1 MPINPHVNQ
10 YNRQLD
16 AIRRREAKL
25 FRVRAPRNAPGGSL
39 MAKIEE
45 RIPEKLRGA
54 LDTAFYTAFQVLF
67 QQGTGL
73 LKKTIPEKKLR
84 GERYIREYFLK
95 EDPSAEHV
103 RAFHKSGS
111 RGGAAAT
118 AAATLEG
125 CALGLLGMG
134 LPDIPILMT
143 LLLRAVYQTALRYGF
158 PYDTREERYYI
169 LLLLCAAL
177 TRGAER
183 KDYSDRADGFGRAID
198 HGERPPFDLDA
209 QMRETSRA
217 LADAMLVVKFIQ
229 GTAVVGVVGG
239 ACNFSASRRVTEG
252 ANLKYQ
258 KRFLEKKRRG
268 L

>member
-1 MPINPHVNQ
+1 MPINPYVNQ

-45 RIPEKLRGA
+45 RIPEKLRGT

-84 GERYIREYFLK
+84 GSGISGNTSSRRTPAPSTSAPFIRAAAGAERRPPLRPPWEAAPWACWGWGCPIFPHLMIPAFSVRCIRL
-95 EDPSAEHV
+95 PCAMVSPTTP
-103 RAFHKSGS
+103 
-111 RGGAAAT
+111 GGA
-118 AAATLEG
+118 
-125 CALGLLGMG
+125 LLHS
-134 LPDIPILMT
+134 LP
-143 LLLRAVYQTALRYGF
+143 AVRRPSQ
-158 PYDTREERYYI
+158 
-169 LLLLCAAL
+169 
-177 TRGAER
+177 GAER
-183 KDYSDRADGFGRAID
+183 KDYSDRPTDSGGPSTTGSGR
-198 HGERPPFDLDA
+198 PLTWDA

-239 ACNFSASRRVTEG
+239 ACNFSASRRVTEV

>member
-118 AAATLEG
+118 AAAT
-125 CALGLLGMG
+125 
-134 LPDIPILMT
+134 
-143 LLLRAVYQTALRYGF
+143 TARVSI
-158 PYDTREERYYI
+158 TAR
-169 LLLLCAAL
+169 
-177 TRGAER
+177 
-183 KDYSDRADGFGRAID
+183 SV
-198 HGERPPFDLDA
+198 
-209 QMRETSRA
+209 QSS
-217 LADAMLVVKFIQ
+217 VFI
-229 GTAVVGVVGG
+229 
-239 ACNFSASRRVTEG
+239 R
-252 ANLKYQ
+252 
-258 KRFLEKKRRG
+258 
-268 L
+268 